1 MGYFAFASPSS
12 ASTRTSAAMRSIR
25 SNVTCE
31 KQLTTVAGKS
41 GTGEKS
47 ISGLMTAW
55 RDASKSVK
63 SMVIPSCRRL
73 PSIIADF
80 AAKGNRRAAV
90 YTISK

>member
-1 MGYFAFASPSS
+1 MF
-12 ASTRTSAAMRSIR
+12 SIR

-31 KQLTTVAGKS
+31 KQLTAVSGKS